1 VRRVR
6 RVLSATAWAAA
17 GFALAVAQG
26 LFGSKLY
33 GLAGDVAG
41 WWRDRLYGLRLW
53 WGAWRTWQGASPD
66 KRARMRREKRSRVKA
81 FDWVRDVGREQ

>member
-1 VRRVR
+1 VRRGR

-33 GLAGDVAG
+33 GLAQEFAG
-41 WWRDRLYGLRLW
+41 WWRDRWHGAGLW
-53 WGAWRTWQGASPD
+53 WSAFVTWQGAS
-66 KRARMRREKRSRVKA
+66 REQREQMRRDGEDRFDLWDNDLRS
-81 FDWVRDVGREQ
+81 EQ